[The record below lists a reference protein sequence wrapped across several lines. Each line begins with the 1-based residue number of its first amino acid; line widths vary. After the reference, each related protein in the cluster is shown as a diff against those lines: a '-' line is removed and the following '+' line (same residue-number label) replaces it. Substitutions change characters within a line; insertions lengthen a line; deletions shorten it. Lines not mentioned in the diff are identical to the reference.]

1 MSLNQI
7 FNNGILNISG
17 NFRIWDL
24 ESWEDWILKFNEKL
38 CIMFPWLRNVDD
50 GSQLYSTAGDG
61 TWSFEDWWGGELLP
75 TSLHH
80 KVSEI
85 MYRVHMKCLPS
96 PSFLQMIP
104 WDNPQLAL
112 YILYS
117 EYFRFR
123 LFYMA
128 CLYKVKG
135 KDHLWNPHFRSIIT
149 QLRRTSKN
157 HFNIYSFNI

>member
-1 MSLNQI
+1 MIVQPAAKEYKHRHLFEASDQ
-7 FNNGILNISG
+7 
-17 NFRIWDL
+17 R
-24 ESWEDWILKFNEKL
+24 ILKQIEGKL
-38 CIMFPWLRNVDD
+38 
-50 GSQLYSTAGDG
+50 YYTTGDG
-61 TWSFEDWWGGELLP
+61 TWSMEDWRQKRRI
-75 TSLHH
+75 TTSSLHH

-104 WDNPQLAL
+104 WDNPQLAYIL

-157 HFNIYSFNI
+157 HFNMTIFIKCANGKCSSQQGKMFLFV